1 MYAGTEW
8 GMFISFDDG
17 KSWKSFQLNL
27 PITSI
32 RDIAI
37 KDNDL
42 IVATHGRSFW
52 MIDDLTPLH
61 QLESRSNDKEFILFK
76 PDMSYRLAQSG
87 GWRKPNTLLVGENHP
102 NGVIVNYFI
111 KNYSEDDFV
120 KIEIFDKSGSIIR
133 SFTNNK
139 SKLISDN
146 NKPVLSNTNDIDY
159 ALSSSDIKS
168 LTPKTGGNRLIW
180 DMRYPGFTSFEGII
194 FSSSPTVSYTHLT
207 LPTIE

>member
-61 QLESRSNDKEFILFK
+61 QLESSSNDEEFILFK

-87 GWRKPNTLLVGENHP
+87 GWRKP
-102 NGVIVNYFI
+102 
-111 KNYSEDDFV
+111 
-120 KIEIFDKSGSIIR
+120 KS
-133 SFTNNK
+133 
-139 SKLISDN
+139 SKWCHS
-146 NKPVLSNTNDIDY
+146 
-159 ALSSSDIKS
+159 
-168 LTPKTGGNRLIW
+168 
-180 DMRYPGFTSFEGII
+180 
-194 FSSSPTVSYTHLT
+194 
-207 LPTIE
+207 